1 MREPGAIRTAG
12 RLQCV
17 IQRTPAPSG
26 PDNVPQQTAPRIAEQ
41 IAALLREARAAKFD
55 FLAYLLGMA
64 LKEARRLADEATEDQ
79 SPRTS
84 G

>member
-1 MREPGAIRTAG
+1 MCDPGD
-12 RLQCV
+12 
-17 IQRTPAPSG
+17 
-26 PDNVPQQTAPRIAEQ
+26 PDAVRSSDVPQPTAFRIAEQ
-41 IAALLREARAAKFD
+41 VVALLREARSAKFD

-64 LKEARRLADEATEDQ
+64 LKEARRLADEANEDQ